1 MSLIQPTRRGLI
13 GALIAGPAIVRV
25 ASIMPV
31 RAPPIVSNPFTFE
44 HIQVG
49 EGQYLR
55 FMFRHE
61 DGIIRSTRIAV
72 L

>member
-31 RAPPIVSNPFTFE
+31 RTLPVSNPFTFE
-44 HIQVG
+44 HIHVG

-55 FMFRHE
+55 FMYRHE
-61 DGIIRSTRIAV
+61 DGIVRSSLLQV
-72 L
+72 S